1 MGDSESDYEF
11 GSGDDELARLEVQ
24 GRVLAPATRMLFAA
38 AGIRPGMRVLDLG
51 CGAGDVAFVAAD
63 LVGPE
68 GYVIGVNRA
77 PEALGRARLRAEQR
91 GLRQVEFVEGDI
103 HDPGPGGPFDAIVGR
118 LILMYVPDPAAVLR
132 RQATV
137 LRAGGLVV
145 PIEFDIPAARA
156 LSATP
161 LASEAH
167 AWVVEA
173 FAKGGIQ
180 PALGTRLWAIL
191 REAGLRPLGMLGI
204 QPHFGPDDP
213 GAITGGLAGMIRT
226 AAPLIERTGVASAEE
241 IGVETFAQRLRR
253 AANEPRGLCLSHAS
267 QCVGND
273 RRGVTPAKAHRLGL
287 APAPGA
293 DRLPPWLR
301 GAEHEGRFLL

>member
-1 MGDSESDYEF
+1 MI
-11 GSGDDELARLEVQ
+11 
-24 GRVLAPATRMLFAA
+24 FAA
-38 AGIRPGMRVLDLG
+38 AGIRAGMRVLDLG

-68 GYVIGVNRA
+68 GYVIGVDRS

-91 GLRQVEFVEGDI
+91 GLTQVEFVEGDI
-103 HDPGPGGPFDAIVGR
+103 HDPAPGGPFDAIVGR
-118 LILMYVPDPAAVLR
+118 LILMYVPDPAAVLQ

-156 LSATP
+156 LPTTP
-161 LASEAH
+161 LVSQAL

-173 FAKGGIQ
+173 FARGGIQ

-213 GAITGGLAGMIRT
+213 GAITGGLAGVIRT
-226 AAPLIERTGVASAEE
+226 AAPLIERTGVATAEE
-241 IGVETFAQRLRR
+241 IGVETFAQ
-253 AANEPRGLCLSHAS
+253 
-267 QCVGND
+267 
-273 RRGVTPAKAHRLGL
+273 
-287 APAPGA
+287 
-293 DRLPPWLR
+293 WLR
-301 GAEHEGRFLL
+301 DDLRMNQAVFAYPMLLSAWGTTDEA

>member
-1 MGDSESDYEF
+1 MGDSDSDYEF

-103 HDPGPGGPFDAIVGR
+103 HAPAPGGPFDAIVGR
-118 LILMYVPDPAAVLR
+118 LILMYLPDPAAVLR

-156 LSATP
+156 LPATP
-161 LASEAH
+161 LASQAH
-167 AWVVEA
+167 AWVMEA

-213 GAITGGLAGMIRT
+213 GAITGGLAGIIRT

-241 IGVETFAQRLRR
+241 IGVETFAQRLRDELR
-253 AANEPRGLCLSHAS
+253 MNHAVFAYPMLLSAW
-267 QCVGND
+267 G
-273 RRGVTPAKAHRLGL
+273 TPDEA
-287 APAPGA
+287 
-293 DRLPPWLR
+293 
-301 GAEHEGRFLL
+301 